1 MRQSTYCATVLN
13 SLACTYSHLCT
24 HVITQHVQTQHV
36 QTLVCAHS
44 IVVGNDAMFISRDNN
59 HILFIVHLSM
69 LINWSGDVE
78 FNDLVFQLCV

>member
-1 MRQSTYCATVLN
+1 MGQSTYCATVLN
-13 SLACTYSHLCT
+13 SLACTHSHLCT
-24 HVITQHVQTQHV
+24 RVITQHV

-78 FNDLVFQLCV
+78 FNDLVK